1 MSVMTNKTD
10 LTVANTILAQLGGK
24 KFAAMTG
31 VKKAFGTLS
40 SVSFLLPK
48 AVKNGIN
55 HVKIEL
61 SPADDYD
68 LEFSRTTRHD
78 FKVIAKVKG
87 VYAEDLQEVF
97 TEYTGLATHL

>member
-10 LTVANTILAQLGGK
+10 LTVANTILAQLGGN

-31 VKKAFGTLS
+31 VKKAFGTNC
-40 SVSFLLPK
+40 SVSFTLPK

-61 SPADDYD
+61 SAADDYNI
-68 LEFSRTTRHD
+68 EFSRNTRHD
-78 FKVIAKVKG
+78 FKVIERING
-87 VYAEDLQEVF
+87 VYAENLQEVF
-97 TEYTGLATHL
+97 TEYTGYETHL

>member
-1 MSVMTNKTD
+1 MTVMTNKTD

-31 VKKAFGTLS
+31 VKKAFGTVC

-48 AVKNGIN
+48 AAKDGIN
-55 HVKIEL
+55 HIKIEL
-61 SPADDYD
+61 SAADDYD
-68 LEFSRTTRHD
+68 IEFSRSTRHD
-78 FKVIAKVKG
+78 FKVIAKVTG
-87 VYAEDLQEVF
+87 IYAENLQETF